1 MNPNLLKQLAM
12 VVKQGSISAAAE
24 QLFITQPTL
33 SRALQQL
40 EMRVGAPVL
49 TRTRYGM
56 VPTDIGAR
64 LAHLGERIL
73 ADTEQGDEIIRQW
86 HSGYDNQFTIGI
98 DPLWEYATVAE
109 MTSGFLSQSR
119 YVFHCRVGSAAT
131 QIEWLQNGE
140 LDFLLAPAH
149 LSVAHACDRQEALQR
164 QVVFRDRSGVFVGK
178 QSPLLGSQQPVSLD
192 MVAQQRWLIAGASA
206 GFLSGVEDPAAQQAA
221 RIAFTGGIRS
231 VIHLLNT
238 TDMLVRLPARLAL
251 MTGEI
256 APQQLIQ
263 IEDQTSAR
271 RDIALWSRQQDSER
285 PDSQKVRS
293 FIRDWVTGLDQTV
306 GEFGLAL

>member
-1 MNPNLLKQLAM
+1 MNPNLLKQLAV

-33 SRALQQL
+33 TRALQQL

-49 TRTRYGM
+49 KRTRYG
-56 VPTDIGAR
+56 VTPTEIGIR
-64 LAHLGERIL
+64 LAQVGERIL
-73 ADTEQGDEIIRQW
+73 AETEQGDEVIRQW

-98 DPLWEYATVAE
+98 DPLWEYATVAK
-109 MTSGFLSQSR
+109 MMSGFLSQSR

-131 QIEWLQNGE
+131 QIEWMQNGE

-149 LSVAHACDRQEALQR
+149 LSVVHASGSQGALER
-164 QVVFRDRSGVFVGK
+164 EVLFRDRSGVFVGK
-178 QSPLLGSQQPVSLD
+178 QSTLLGRQQPVTPAEL
-192 MVAQQRWLIAGASA
+192 QKHRWMIAGVSA

-231 VIHLLNT
+231 VLHLLDT
-238 TDMLVRLPARLAL
+238 TSMLVRLPARLAL

-256 APQQLIQ
+256 APEQMILV
-263 IEDQTSAR
+263 EGQTSAR
-271 RDIALWSRQQDSER
+271 RDIALWSRKQDSER
-285 PDSQKVRS
+285 PDSLKVRE
-293 FIRDWVTGLDQTV
+293 FIRDWVVELDNTA
-306 GEFGLAL
+306 GEFGLGL

>member
-33 SRALQQL
+33 TRSLQQL

-49 TRTRYGM
+49 ARTRYGM
-56 VPTDIGAR
+56 IPTEIGAR
-64 LAHLGERIL
+64 LAQIGERIL
-73 ADTEQGDEIIRQW
+73 AETEQGDEVIRQW
-86 HSGYDNQFTIGI
+86 HSGYDNQFAIGI

-109 MTSGFLSQSR
+109 MTSGFLSQNR

-131 QIEWLQNGE
+131 QIEWMQGGE

-149 LSVAHACDRQEALQR
+149 LSVAHASGGQGALQR
-164 QVVFRDRSGVFVGK
+164 EVVFRDRSGVFVGK
-178 QSPLLGSQQPVSLD
+178 QSRLLGSQQPISPDVLE
-192 MVAQQRWLIAGASA
+192 QQRWLIAGASA

-238 TDMLVRLPARLAL
+238 TSMLVRLPARLAL
-251 MTGEI
+251 MTTEI
-256 APQQLIQ
+256 DPQQMIQ
-263 IEDQTSAR
+263 VEGQTSAR
-271 RDIALWSRQQDSER
+271 RDIALWSRRQDSER
-285 PDSQKVRS
+285 PDSQKVRE
-293 FIRDWVTGLDQTV
+293 FIRDWVTGLDHSV
-306 GEFGLAL
+306 GEFGLDL